1 MQNPWRLSG
10 VFRFSWFAFFRWR
23 LKEEK
28 SKAFLEP
35 RVQRTI
41 GLGFDGFIRWSC
53 GEFCLQKDI
62 NTVTAMVDANS
73 FASPWL
79 FFMISYFL
87 VVLVMIWE
95 LSMCFGLVCSF
106 PLADWSLGEKNILKS
121 FVGFRVW
128 WSYSIE
134 GFGGLSLKKDAI
146 GQMPLSLGHL
156 INNCILLVRWT
167 MWVEAAR
174 RVNHW
179 LWVWLIN
186 LDRGSVRFL
195 RRKILSWL
203 NAVVSWSFC

>member
-62 NTVTAMVDANS
+62 NTVTAMVDSNS

-106 PLADWSLGEKNILKS
+106 PLAEWSLGEKNILKP

-128 WSYSIE
+128 WSYSMKVLE
-134 GFGGLSLKKDAI
+134 GFHWRK
-146 GQMPLSLGHL
+146 M
-156 INNCILLVRWT
+156 LLVRCPCLSAIW
-167 MWVEAAR
+167 
-174 RVNHW
+174 
-179 LWVWLIN
+179 
-186 LDRGSVRFL
+186 SV
-195 RRKILSWL
+195 I
-203 NAVVSWSFC
+203 VSYMFGVQYG